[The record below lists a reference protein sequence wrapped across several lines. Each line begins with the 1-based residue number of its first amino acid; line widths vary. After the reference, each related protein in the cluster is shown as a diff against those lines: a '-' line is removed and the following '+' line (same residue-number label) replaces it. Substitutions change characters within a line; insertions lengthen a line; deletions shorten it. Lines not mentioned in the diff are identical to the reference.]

1 MAGELMSGDD
11 THSYDP
17 VGDETLAD
25 PMPAYAELRSKC
37 PVHLFDGLERPMY
50 TFSRREDVQSVLTD
64 ALLWSNR
71 LGPGIAVSDNN
82 VGDLQRYDPPDHEV
96 RRRFLRAPFLP
107 RAVEASGPRIEALA
121 RELATRLAPT
131 GTAELHDE
139 YALPLPVQALVD
151 MMGVSDSDGQDF
163 KIWADDLTLGMTYP
177 DRALDSRRAMTAY
190 TVGQIQQRRAAV
202 AAADLGPDDDPIGS
216 VVPEGLLSHMA
227 CQPLEDGEFMPDREL
242 AAMVGQLL
250 VAGHETTTSLITN
263 ATWRLLE
270 DRDRWERLVAEPEL
284 IPNVIEE
291 SLRFDPPVL
300 GLCKTNNE
308 PVERHGVDI
317 AIDSKVMVLYA
328 SANRDEAFF
337 DRADEFLV
345 DRPLLE
351 AKKHLS
357 FGWGSHFCLGAHL
370 ARLTGRIGLQV
381 LVETFPNLRLAGPTE
396 RVGAPFLW
404 GRSKL
409 HVAWDPNT

>member
-1 MAGELMSGDD
+1 
-11 THSYDP
+11 
-17 VGDETLAD
+17 
-25 PMPAYAELRSKC
+25 
-37 PVHLFDGLERPMY
+37 
-50 TFSRREDVQSVLTD
+50 
-64 ALLWSNR
+64 
-71 LGPGIAVSDNN
+71 
-82 VGDLQRYDPPDHEV
+82 
-96 RRRFLRAPFLP
+96 
-107 RAVEASGPRIEALA
+107 
-121 RELATRLAPT
+121 
-131 GTAELHDE
+131 
-139 YALPLPVQALVD
+139 
-151 MMGVSDSDGQDF
+151 
-163 KIWADDLTLGMTYP
+163 
-177 DRALDSRRAMTAY
+177 
-190 TVGQIQQRRAAV
+190 
-202 AAADLGPDDDPIGS
+202 
-216 VVPEGLLSHMA
+216 
-227 CQPLEDGEFMPDREL
+227 
-242 AAMVGQLL
+242 
-250 VAGHETTTSLITN
+250 
-263 ATWRLLE
+263 
-270 DRDRWERLVAEPEL
+270 
-284 IPNVIEE
+284 
-291 SLRFDPPVL
+291 L